1 MPFVKGQSGNPSGRP
16 KVDKEVRDAA
26 RQYGEEAI
34 TKLVELM
41 RGDDRR
47 TAMAAAQALLDRG
60 YGKPAQAIEVSGEL
74 RTSDIPDDQLHE
86 RIKQLAA
93 AAGIAI
99 AAGGGGKAQA
109 H

>member
-26 RQYGEEAI
+26 RLYGQEAI
-34 TKLVELM
+34 EKLVELM

-60 YGKPAQAIEVSGEL
+60 FGKPAQSIELSGDADNPVHSVQRIEL
-74 RTSDIPDDQLHE
+74 VDL
-86 RIKQLAA
+86 K
-93 AAGIAI
+93 
-99 AAGGGGKAQA
+99 
-109 H
+109 